1 MTPQEIDVLLGNLK
15 DLGNNANIAVFAY
28 GDESRNM
35 VIKLPNEK
43 GDSDV
48 EIASKLAKIFAT
60 VLSTAERQEDQRMY
74 NIIRNAMASA
84 ILPHINGLSE
94 EELTAL
100 ALLRR

>member
-48 EIASKLAKIFAT
+48 ETASKLAKIFAT
-60 VLSTAERQEDQRMY
+60 VLSTAEQKDQRMY

-100 ALLRR
+100 ALLRL